1 MVTHEWMVKPM
12 QQTEWIEKKGLLV
25 WLAEVFSALG
35 TGLYLIAIFVNNW
48 WGALVGYLIVV
59 FLKLPLHLLYLGKP
73 LRFWRTMPP
82 FSGAWRTSWIARG
95 VVFSVSF
102 SMFGFAQL
110 VTSYFLTHS
119 DMLVGL
125 LRNSGILAGYLHIS
139 DMPLEQ
145 LHHIVYVADIILK
158 VIAGIFVILTGI
170 YCGFMMS
177 YCKSVPFWN
186 TELLPIVIFNAGIAD
201 GLALMMATGLFTG
214 GVDFHAIE
222 YASRIVLVIN
232 VILLGIYLL
241 SASYKSATA
250 ELSVKELLAGRVALL
265 FWLGIVLF
273 GIAVPLVISFTT
285 MFTGAATAPLLI
297 AGIICHTAG
306 AFALKYCILKVGIY
320 KPILPKSLVY

>member
-35 TGLYLIAIFVNNW
+35 TGLYLIAIFVDSW
-48 WGALVGYLIVV
+48 WGALIGYLIVIL
-59 FLKLPLHLLYLGKP
+59 LKLPLHLLYLGKP

-95 VVFSVSF
+95 VVFSVFF
-102 SMFGFAQL
+102 SMVGFAQL
-110 VTSYFLTHS
+110 ATSYFLLIQS
-119 DMLVGL
+119 DMLAGQ
-125 LRNSGILAGYLHIS
+125 ILN
-139 DMPLEQ
+139 
-145 LHHIVYVADIILK
+145 IVYVADIILK

-201 GLALMMATGLFTG
+201 GLALLMATGLFTG

-222 YASRIVLVIN
+222 YASRIVLGIN
-232 VILLGIYLL
+232 TILLGIYLL
-241 SASYKSATA
+241 TASHKSTTA
-250 ELSVKELLAGRVALL
+250 ELSVKELLIGRVAII

-273 GIAVPLVISFTT
+273 GIAVPLVISFAS
-285 MFTGAATAPLLI
+285 MFTGAATEPLLI

-320 KPILPKSLVY
+320 KPILPQSIVY

>member
-35 TGLYLIAIFVNNW
+35 TGLYLIAIFVDNW
-48 WGALVGYLIVV
+48 WGALIGYLIVI

-95 VVFSVSF
+95 VVFSVFF

-110 VTSYFLTHS
+110 VTSYFLIQS
-119 DMLVGL
+119 D
-125 LRNSGILAGYLHIS
+125 ILAGQIHN
-139 DMPLEQ
+139 
-145 LHHIVYVADIILK
+145 IVYVADIILK
-158 VIAGIFVILTGI
+158 VIAGLFVLLTGI

-186 TELLPIVIFNAGIAD
+186 TELLPIVILNAGIAD

-214 GVDFHAIE
+214 GVDFHALE
-222 YASRIVLVIN
+222 YGSRIVLGIN
-232 VILLGIYLL
+232 AILLGAYLL
-241 SASYKSATA
+241 SATYKSTTA
-250 ELSVKELLAGRVALL
+250 ELSVKELLVGRVALI

-273 GIAVPLVISFTT
+273 GIAVPLVISFAS
-285 MFTGAATAPLLI
+285 MFTSTATGLLI

-320 KPILPKSLVY
+320 KPILPKSIVY